1 MHGCLRRW
9 TVWLLPLL
17 AVRLLVPAGFM
28 LSLSDGGLALV
39 LCGGAGPLPATHAG
53 VAHYD
58 SGFLQHA
65 SLGHIHATH
74 DALPPRDASLAHGD
88 RNAPAPAQTPGPAD
102 HASTLCPFALASGSG
117 LCPPLR
123 TVTEP
128 PRLVT
133 LTPRASA
140 DPAWIAPSV
149 LIDRIRG
156 PPVA

>member
-1 MHGCLRRW
+1 MYGRLRRW

-17 AVRLLVPAGFM
+17 AVRLMVPAGFM

-39 LCGGAGPLPATHAG
+39 LCSGSGPLPGVQARVGQHHSAFAPHA
-53 VAHYD
+53 AHEHR
-58 SGFLQHA
+58 LA
-65 SLGHIHATH
+65 AH
-74 DALPPRDASLAHGD
+74 DAPASHHTSLARGD
-88 RNAPAPAQTPGPAD
+88 TRTPAPVQTPGPTD
-102 HASTLCPFALASGSG
+102 HASMACPFALASGSG
-117 LCPPLR
+117 LCPFVR

-133 LTPRASA
+133 LHPRTSA
-140 DPAWIAPSV
+140 NAAWIAPAV